1 VTVRRWH
8 WGTWMAAGL
17 TALLTIG
24 ALAGCGEGI
33 YWPGV
38 TSIRWHG
45 PTYPEAHAVA
55 RKADKLTFVYFRNWY
70 RKECTDFEEHV
81 LRDWEVVAETRPLI
95 CVMLDFDWDR
105 PLADRWELKAAP
117 AFVITA
123 PDDEVLARQGPPIT
137 KQDVLRAIRGAREKR
152 ATQTPKTSAPAR
164 AGRAGTAESAP
175 ARPRTSQRAPAAA
188 DTTTEPIVADQP
200 VLPSNRPS
208 FRRRALLPCP
218 RYGLFV
224 A

>member
-1 VTVRRWH
+1 LVAV
-8 WGTWMAAGL
+8 A
-17 TALLTIG
+17 

-81 LRDWEVVAETRPLI
+81 LRDWEVVAETRALI

-105 PLADRWELKAAP
+105 PLADRWGIKAAP
-117 AFVITA
+117 AFVITS
-123 PDDEVLARQGPPIT
+123 PDDEVLARQDPPIT
-137 KQDVLRAIRGAREKR
+137 KQDVLGAIRSAREKR
-152 ATQTPKTSAPAR
+152 ASKVPKPSGPPR
-164 AGRAGTAESAP
+164 SGRDETAESAP
-175 ARPRTSQRAPAAA
+175 GRRRTSACAPAAA
-188 DTTTEPIVADQP
+188 DTATAPTAAGQP
-200 VLPSNRPS
+200 VFQPNLPS
-208 FRRRALLPCP
+208 FCKRAPLRCL

>member
-8 WGTWMAAGL
+8 WGTRMAAGL
-17 TALLTIG
+17 TALLTVN
-24 ALAGCGEGI
+24 ALAGCGEGV

-152 ATQTPKTSAPAR
+152 ASAPSKTSGPSR
-164 AGRAGTAESAP
+164 AGDDSTSESAP
-175 ARPRTSQRAPAAA
+175 AKPSTSARAPAAA
-188 DTTTEPIVADQP
+188 DDSTEPIAAYHP
-200 VLPSNRPS
+200 FLPSDPPS
-208 FRRRALLPCP
+208 CRRRALPCP
-218 RYGLFV
+218 RFGPFV